1 MENTNLYVFGR
12 GGDGQLGVGD
22 LKDQFFPILNSAVSS
37 RNLNI
42 KGAMFRNYHRKHI
55 LHATV

>member
-22 LKDQFFPILNSAVSS
+22 LKDQIFPMLNNAVSS
-37 RNLNI
+37 KNLNL
-42 KGAMFRNYHRKHI
+42 KGI
-55 LHATV
+55 L